1 MKRKRGKRGPV
12 KAWTVEEEE
21 LLLTM
26 KDEGYRE
33 EEICEALG
41 RSRSSIVCRLTRLG
55 YYRNAHAYTRRALP
69 SERPVALT
77 ADEAMRAAYRMLGM
91 RDPEYNPRGESTTI

>member
-1 MKRKRGKRGPV
+1 MKV
-12 KAWTVEEEE
+12 WTVEEEG

-26 KDEGYRE
+26 KDERYRE
-33 EEICEALG
+33 EDICEVLG

-55 YYRNAHAYTRRALP
+55 YYRNMHAYTRCALP

-77 ADEAMRAAYRMLGM
+77 VDEAMRAAYRLAGI
-91 RDPEYNPRGESTTI
+91 RDLEYNPRGEKAEMPATA